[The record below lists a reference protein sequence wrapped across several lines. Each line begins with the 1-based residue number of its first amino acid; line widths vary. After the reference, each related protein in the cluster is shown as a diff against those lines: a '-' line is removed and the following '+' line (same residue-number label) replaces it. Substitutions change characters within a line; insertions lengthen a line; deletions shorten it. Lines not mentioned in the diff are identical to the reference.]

1 MKTKKKDKIY
11 IFRIFRTILGP
22 IYKWYYNPKIIGKE
36 NIPKEGALI
45 FCGNHKSF
53 FDAPAIEI
61 TTPRKMRFLAK
72 EELKKFFILHY
83 VCWAF
88 DSIWVKKN
96 SKDIST
102 IKEALKTLKNG
113 GCIGIFPEGTR
124 NGLEKNNGEIK
135 NGAAYLALK
144 TQVKIIPVGITGNGR
159 PFERNKVIYGEPFD
173 LSQYKDRKIDKELE
187 NEVNELLITKIFD
200 LIKE

>member
-1 MKTKKKDKIY
+1 MTNIFKKISQILIIIVLGFVYKIFYGMKSEGKK
-11 IFRIFRTILGP
+11 
-22 IYKWYYNPKIIGKE
+22 

-72 EELKKFFILHY
+72 EELKKVLILHY
-83 VCWAF
+83 ICWAF
-88 DSIWVKKN
+88 DSIWVKRD

-135 NGAAYLALK
+135 SGAAYLALK
-144 TQVKIIPVGITGNGR
+144 TQAKIIPVGITGNGK
-159 PFERNKVIYGEPFD
+159 PFTKNKVIYGEPFD
-173 LSQYKDRKIDKELE
+173 LSQYNDRKIDKGLE
-187 NEVNELLITKIFD
+187 DEVNELLKTKIFE